1 MHLMGAYGLILAS
14 LKSLYIMIKCI
25 VTHSGSI
32 LFSGTEEECFD
43 WIIKMTGTA
52 EFFLPFQG
60 YMIWREL

>member
-1 MHLMGAYGLILAS
+1 
-14 LKSLYIMIKCI
+14 MIKCI
-25 VTHSGSI
+25 VTHSGAI

-43 WIIKMTGTA
+43 WIIEMTGTE